1 MSCDTLCSSMHAA
14 PDTGLASYQQ
24 LLQWTSQST
33 VTQAATWP
41 ARSNHINPL
50 ASALQCHIISFCN
63 LIPFLTSC
71 MGSSQTPIVSEQ
83 SGSMTI
89 LKPLTCIWQL
99 SSVPKHTL
107 KSFRFSLLSWC
118 PFLWARQCFRESQSL
133 KTECCQ
139 PIGWCTI
146 QQLDRV
152 EAHVDATTWKNFE
165 QKKAVHNMQLLTWCA
180 CWQGLYIAG
189 LAFKQTISFQMFV
202 LLFKNDEHSKSDAH
216 GSWMWKSEQL
226 WPRTLCE
233 CRIENQRHNCEP
245 LVPAFVFT
253 AADSCTCTTKL
264 LTKHVLCD
272 DCCTQN
278 ELFCCASVCWHNMIA
293 SRFATLTL

>member
-1 MSCDTLCSSMHAA
+1 MHTADSIPQIKSMINVMYIHYRSICTRIATVAMSCDTLCSSMHAA

-107 KSFRFSLLSWC
+107 KCLC
-118 PFLWARQCFRESQSL
+118 V
-133 KTECCQ
+133 
-139 PIGWCTI
+139 
-146 QQLDRV
+146 QLVFWR
-152 EAHVDATTWKNFE
+152 
-165 QKKAVHNMQLLTWCA
+165 
-180 CWQGLYIAG
+180 GL
-189 LAFKQTISFQMFV
+189 
-202 LLFKNDEHSKSDAH
+202 
-216 GSWMWKSEQL
+216 
-226 WPRTLCE
+226 P
-233 CRIENQRHNCEP
+233 CR
-245 LVPAFVFT
+245 
-253 AADSCTCTTKL
+253 
-264 LTKHVLCD
+264 
-272 DCCTQN
+272 
-278 ELFCCASVCWHNMIA
+278 
-293 SRFATLTL
+293 